1 METVLN
7 VFAPIATVIF
17 LIGITLNLGRWFK
30 AAAFKRR
37 FRGVTK
43 EFEGGPE
50 HVGIIQGMKEV
61 LIDPIKHFYAK
72 ANKSWNR
79 GYMFYHIAIV
89 TEVIGYSIAAVI
101 VFFHILVGNRIP
113 DVAASHGG
121 EVALGLNYSPANIL
135 AIIFGNGEHIQ
146 ADFLFGN
153 FGTLFI
159 NITWVA
165 VGFAVLGNLHMVYTI
180 IRKRS
185 ASSILGDIDPAAK
198 GVRAKGTLKWD
209 RVVVRILIFTI
220 IWTELLARLEAVEG
234 IVFFHAF
241 LATVMLT
248 LFPFTYLFHMVYNL
262 IALAYSTKRRMVRT
276 VA

>member
-7 VFAPIATVIF
+7 IFAPIATVIF
-17 LIGITLNLGRWFK
+17 LAGITLNLGRWLK
-30 AAAFKRR
+30 ATTFKRR

-43 EFEGGPE
+43 DFEGGPE
-50 HVGIIQGMKEV
+50 HVGMIQGVKEV
-61 LIDPIKHFYAK
+61 LFDPIKHFYAK

-101 VFFHILVGNRIP
+101 VFFHILMGNHIP
-113 DVAASHGG
+113 NVATHEAAS
-121 EVALGLNYSPANIL
+121 LNYSPANIL
-135 AIIFGNGEHIQ
+135 AIIFGNGEHLQ

-165 VGFAVLGNLHMVYTI
+165 VGFAVLGNLHMVYTL

-198 GVRAKGTLKWD
+198 GIRAKGTLKWD

-262 IALAYSTKRRMVRT
+262 IALAYSTRRRMVRT